1 VSDASRD
8 DRLSAEPESVTPPA
22 AQGWRLER
30 RADGGI
36 DFVATDGTRHAD
48 VEIRRGFPFSAPRE
62 GVAILTAAGN
72 ELVWITSLAVLDPPL
87 ATLLEDVL
95 ADREFMPVIQQLVS
109 VSEGR
114 PAEWSVVTDRGPYRF
129 TVAHSDDVSRQ
140 PDGGFVLTDTD
151 GIRHRIPPS
160 AARDIRNRRLLD
172 RAL

>member
-1 VSDASRD
+1 MNDAYRN
-8 DRLSAEPESVTPPA
+8 DRLSAEPESVAHLA

-30 RADGGI
+30 RADGGV
-36 DFVATDGTRHAD
+36 DFVAVDGTRHVD

-62 GVAILTAAGN
+62 GLAILTASGI
-72 ELVWITSLAVLDPPL
+72 ELVWIASLAALEPPL
-87 ATLLEDVL
+87 AAILEDVL

-129 TVAHSDDVSRQ
+129 TVAHPDDVSRQ

-160 AARDIRNRRLLD
+160 SARDIRNRRLLD